1 VSLAVRPR
9 VWPVGAG
16 PVKVLVIDIERPPL
30 EVSALHPD
38 GGRYAAAWLLLR
50 RDGRP
55 INLLKVPFAGE
66 LDALSHEQL
75 AAHIESASADAPT
88 GVRSAPP
95 QGPPR
100 QPMIS
105 VVVPSRLERRETL
118 SRCIESLEALD
129 YPSYE
134 LLLVDNRVRDAN
146 GSLAWLERFPSV
158 RVVRERRPGVSAARN
173 RGLDAAAGEI
183 VAYIDDDVS
192 VDPGWL
198 GAIAARF
205 AARPEE
211 ACVTGLILP
220 AELETPAELRLERY
234 YDGDGV
240 APRIFQPVSHRL
252 ARHARGRGI
261 MHGAPVGQFDDDDR
275 LLRTFSI
282 YAAGRFGTGANMA
295 FRSAVLRDIGGLDVR
310 LGTGMPAT
318 GGDLHV
324 FIRLVWQG
332 HSLGFEPAALVHH
345 NHHRDE
351 RTLQKQIEANGVGA
365 TALICALIEEDPR
378 HILAMLATLPQAAR
392 SPYVQTLGTRFWT
405 RTSPARGTP
414 AGPDT
419 EDQSAMS
426 RLTRAELRGMAR
438 GPAAYWRSRRLVRKW

>member
-1 VSLAVRPR
+1 MSLAARAR
-9 VWPVGAG
+9 SWPVGAG
-16 PVKVLVIDIERPPL
+16 PVKVLVIDVERPPL

-66 LDALSHEQL
+66 DHALSHEQL
-75 AAHIESASADAPT
+75 AAHIESASADAPM
-88 GVRSAPP
+88 GARSAAP
-95 QGPPR
+95 QSPPR

-105 VVVPSRLERRETL
+105 VVVPSKLKRRETL
-118 SRCIESLEALD
+118 SRCIESLEGLD

-134 LLLVDNRVRDAN
+134 LLLVDNRARDED
-146 GSLAWLERFPSV
+146 GSLEWLERFPSL

-183 VAYIDDDVS
+183 VAYIDDDVT

-198 GAIAARF
+198 RAIAARF

-252 ARHARGRGI
+252 EQQARGRGI
-261 MHGAPVGQFDDDDR
+261 IRRTSVGAFDDEDR

-295 FRSAVLRDIGGLDVR
+295 FRSTVLREIGGLDVR

-324 FIRLVWQG
+324 FIRLLWKG

-345 NHHRDE
+345 THYRDE
-351 RTLQKQIEANGVGA
+351 LSLQKQIEANGVGA

-378 HILAMLATLPQAAR
+378 HILAMLATLPQAAL
-392 SPYVQTLGTRFWT
+392 SPYVKTLGTRFW
-405 RTSPARGTP
+405 RVTSPARDTH
-414 AGPDT
+414 AGPDA
-419 EDQSAMS
+419 EDQIAMS
-426 RLTRAELRGMAR
+426 RLTRTELRGMAR
-438 GPAAYWRSRRLVRKW
+438 GPAAYWRSRRLVSKW

>member
-1 VSLAVRPR
+1 
-9 VWPVGAG
+9 
-16 PVKVLVIDIERPPL
+16 VLVIDVERPPP

-50 RDGRP
+50 RDGQP
-55 INLLKVPFAGE
+55 MNLLKVPFGSDR
-66 LDALSHEQL
+66 DALSHEQL
-75 AAHIESASADAPT
+75 AAHIELASADAPT
-88 GVRSAPP
+88 GARSAVS

-105 VVVPSRLERRETL
+105 VVVPSKLERRETL

-134 LLLVDNRVRDAN
+134 LLLVDNRARDED

-158 RVVRERRPGVSAARN
+158 RVLRERRPGVSVARN
-173 RGLDAAAGEI
+173 RGLEAAAGEI

-198 GAIAARF
+198 RAIAARF

-252 ARHARGRGI
+252 EHQARGRGI
-261 MHGAPVGQFDDDDR
+261 IRRTSVGAFDAEDR

-295 FRSAVLRDIGGLDVR
+295 FRTTVLRDIGGLDVR

-324 FIRLVWQG
+324 FIRLLWNG
-332 HSLGFEPAALVHH
+332 HSLGFEPAALV
-345 NHHRDE
+345 NHTHFRDE
-351 RTLQKQIEANGVGA
+351 LSLQKQIEANGVGS

-392 SPYVQTLGTRFWT
+392 SPYVKTLRTRFL
-405 RTSPARGTP
+405 RGTSPAPDTP
-414 AGPDT
+414 AGPDA

-426 RLTRAELRGMAR
+426 RLTRTELRGMAR